1 MYLGI
6 GIMVW
11 PTIVI
16 TIEALMEV
24 TLRIFYEACE
34 IIYASIFDSYP

>member
-1 MYLGI
+1 MYLGT

-24 TLRIFYEACE
+24 TLCMFYEACE
-34 IIYASIFDSYP
+34 IIYASIFDSYS